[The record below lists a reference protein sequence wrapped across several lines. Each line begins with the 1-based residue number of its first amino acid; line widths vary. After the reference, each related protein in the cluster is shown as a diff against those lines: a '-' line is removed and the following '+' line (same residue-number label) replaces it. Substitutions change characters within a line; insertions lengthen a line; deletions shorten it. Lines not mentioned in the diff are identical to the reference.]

1 MRFSNHARY
10 EAVRDLMRSY
20 LDESADQIAEYK
32 KENMLTRVSSHV
44 VTEQL
49 WLAREVKAAC
59 SPNRNTTDPKKLA
72 AVVGRAEKL
81 NRERQK
87 MIAEGRFIRVP
98 PSFFEDYEFLLSEAD
113 RFAEDPPPVPADPPP
128 VLTGA
133 T

>member
-10 EAVRDLMRSY
+10 EAIRDLMRSY
-20 LDESADQIAEYK
+20 LDESADQIKEYK
-32 KENMLTRVSSHV
+32 KDDMLTRVSAHV

-49 WLAREVKAAC
+49 WLAREVKASC
-59 SPNRNTTDPKKLA
+59 SPNRNTTDPKRLA
-72 AVVGRAEKL
+72 ACLTRAEKL

-98 PSFFEDYEFLLSEAD
+98 AVFFEDYEFLLSEAD
-113 RFAEDPPPVPADPPP
+113 RFAEDPPPVPAETPPA
-128 VLTGA
+128 LTGA